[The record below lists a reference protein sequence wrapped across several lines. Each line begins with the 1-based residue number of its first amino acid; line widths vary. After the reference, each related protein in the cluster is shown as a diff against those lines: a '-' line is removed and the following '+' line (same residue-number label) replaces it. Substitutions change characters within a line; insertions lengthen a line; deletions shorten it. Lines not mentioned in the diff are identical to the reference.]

1 MKYNFVLL
9 LITFIGGCYSTET
22 TSLLHAEL
30 NREVKFLHERHIET
44 IDAYSQSLKAANAQL
59 TMAFEVMNKTE
70 SERASALNQQ
80 NLSKREAWVKS
91 VVSQFDQRVYD
102 EITAT
107 FDQKIEDVFWPDIVD
122 KQEEYRDKAD
132 ALKGK
137 LKAHQCNKSS
147 SGCSDISFDNYRKLA
162 EQFREYST
170 LSEHII
176 HLGYKEESVIWQR
189 LAELTHQFRNH
200 VKAQARQVP
209 IPAITESDKTILLK
223 QEISVLEDRL
233 NNRAQELQQ
242 ERDTMN
248 QHWAVTK
255 QALVLLRADV
265 DKPEIWELILEGV
278 TERTTEEV
286 TTYTSKIGA
295 VLGSVLGKPAGDVVA
310 FGLSETANQLVDASV
325 TSMGSALDA
334 LFKNA
339 KHKIHGE
346 ITTLLNANKTSI

>member
-1 MKYNFVLL
+1 MKYNFVFI
-9 LITFIGGCYSTET
+9 LITLICGCHSTDT
-22 TSLLHAEL
+22 TVLLHDEL
-30 NREVKFLHERHIET
+30 NREVNLLHKRHIDT
-44 IDAYSQSLKAANAQL
+44 IDAYSQSLREVNTDLNTLFDALEKA
-59 TMAFEVMNKTE
+59 E
-70 SERASALNQQ
+70 SDRTSALNQQ
-80 NLSKREAWVKS
+80 KQSVREAWVES
-91 VVSQFDQRVYD
+91 VVSQFDRRVYD

-147 SGCSDISFDNYRKLA
+147 SGCSDISFDNYQKLA
-162 EQFREYST
+162 EQFRQFST
-170 LSEHII
+170 VSENIA
-176 HLGYKEESVIWQR
+176 HLGYKEETVIWQR
-189 LAELTHQFRNH
+189 LAELTHQFRNL
-200 VKAQARQVP
+200 VKAQAQQVP

-295 VLGSVLGKPAGDVVA
+295 VVGSVLGKPAGDGVA

-325 TSMGSALDA
+325 TSMANALDA

-339 KHKIHGE
+339 KHIVDRE
-346 ITTLLNANKTSI
+346 ITTFENANKTSI

>member
-1 MKYNFVLL
+1 MKYNFLLL

-107 FDQKIEDVFWPDIVD
+107 FDQKIEDVFWPDIED

-132 ALKGK
+132 ALKSK
-137 LKAHQCNKSS
+137 LNAHQCNKSS
-147 SGCSDISFDNYRKLA
+147 SGCSDISFDNYQKLA
-162 EQFREYST
+162 EQFRQFST
-170 LSEHII
+170 VSENIA
-176 HLGYKEESVIWQR
+176 HLGYKEETVIWQR
-189 LAELTHQFRNH
+189 LTELTHQYRNNL
-200 VKAQARQVP
+200 KAQAQQVP
-209 IPAITESDKTILLK
+209 IPSSNNNSKSLLSK
-223 QEISVLEDRL
+223 HELDAMEENLTSSV
-233 NNRAQELQQ
+233 QELQQ
-242 ERDTMN
+242 ERDAIN

-295 VLGSVLGKPAGDVVA
+295 VLGSVLSKPAGDGVA
-310 FGLSETANQLVDASV
+310 IGLSETANQLVDASV
-325 TSMGSALDA
+325 TSMGSALDT

-339 KHKIHGE
+339 KHKIDGE
-346 ITTLLNANKTSI
+346 ITTLLKANKTSI

>member
-1 MKYNFVLL
+1 MKYNFLLL

-107 FDQKIEDVFWPDIVD
+107 FDQKIEDVFWPDIED

-132 ALKGK
+132 ALKSK
-137 LKAHQCNKSS
+137 LNAHQCNKSS

-339 KHKIHGE
+339 KHKIDGE
-346 ITTLLNANKTSI
+346 ITTLLNANKTNI